1 MQFRLSNTSEWHD
14 YTDYVNVFPVMEN
27 PRINEEKLL
36 REYIFVTYNEEIA
49 KNISRS
55 LVPTK
60 YFRDLSSIGEQ
71 LKRVWWNLVTSHVR
85 SFLLAW

>member
-71 LKRVWWNLVTSHVR
+71 LKRV
-85 SFLLAW
+85 